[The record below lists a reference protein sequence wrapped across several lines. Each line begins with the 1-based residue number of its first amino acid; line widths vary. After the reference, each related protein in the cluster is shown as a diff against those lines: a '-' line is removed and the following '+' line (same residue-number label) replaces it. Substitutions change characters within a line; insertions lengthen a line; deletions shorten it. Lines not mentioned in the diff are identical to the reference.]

1 MSKKDLITIVI
12 LLIISAF
19 IALLIFIIKD
29 EEVEIKKETE
39 FNKLTLLTD
48 ETTFL
53 SISDAIN
60 KVCEYATSE
69 SDLVDYILKEEIN
82 IEDYKYTSFR
92 AEEIYVISKSNLYK
106 YYIKGNLYEEI
117 MDELPKYIRQE
128 YFVLNYDI
136 NSSRFNIEVINQ
148 KKYNDIKLIEHK
160 FENIDKNNYNIFE
173 YNVLGDKERVI
184 LYYNDFLEK
193 IISSPIEAYD
203 LLTEDTKEYYFKE
216 YRDFEDFINNNFDD
230 NIKEYSVNSNQIG
243 IKDTNGNEYVFNI
256 SYPLKYTVDIYKTEE

>member
-69 SDLVDYILKEEIN
+69 SEIVEYILKDEVN
-82 IEDYKYTSFR
+82 IEDYKSTSFK
-92 AEEIYVISKSNLYK
+92 AEEIYVISRSNLYK

-117 MDELPKYIRQE
+117 MDELPKFTRQE

-136 NSSRFNIEVINQ
+136 NSSRYNIEVINQ
-148 KKYNDIKLIEHK
+148 KTYNDIKFIEHK
-160 FENIDKNNYNIFE
+160 FENIEKNNYNIFE
-173 YNVLGDKERVI
+173 YNVLGDKERAI

-216 YRDFEDFINNNFDD
+216 YKDFEKFINENYDD
-230 NIKEYSVNSNQIG
+230 IKEYSVNSNQIG

-256 SYPLKYTVDIYKTEE
+256 SYVLKYTVDIYKTEE